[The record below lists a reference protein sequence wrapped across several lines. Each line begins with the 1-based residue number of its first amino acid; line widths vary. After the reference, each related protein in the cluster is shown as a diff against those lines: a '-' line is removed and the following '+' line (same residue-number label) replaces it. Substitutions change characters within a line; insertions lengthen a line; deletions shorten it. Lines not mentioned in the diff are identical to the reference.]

1 MNPYKISNYFL
12 FAIVAWIQLLFPTVS
27 AASCRVIE
35 CDLKLTP
42 EHGAQIALVQ
52 LLGVSESRCLD
63 HMVRTNIPDYSGFY
77 CPDER
82 FCGLDL
88 HPEST
93 KELSFLANKS
103 CSLQT
108 KDEEKCSELTVRLAQ
123 TG

>member
-1 MNPYKISNYFL
+1 MYLTFL
-12 FAIVAWIQLLFPTVS
+12 LPHGSAVWIQLLLPTVF
-27 AASCRVIE
+27 ATSCRVIQ

-63 HMVRTNIPDYSGFY
+63 HMVSTNIPDYSGFY
-77 CPDER
+77 CPDEK

-103 CSLQT
+103 CSLLT
-108 KDEEKCSELTVRLAQ
+108 KDEEKCHDLIKALDES
-123 TG
+123 GYKN